1 MSLALIILIVVVI
14 VYDYIN
20 GMNDSGN
27 IVAAMVS
34 SRSMSLGS
42 ALFLAAVFEF
52 AGPFIVGTAVAKT
65 IGSGLV
71 DPSVIN
77 LNILYAAVLGAISW
91 NIITQVLGYP
101 SSSSHALL
109 GGITGAVAIS
119 VGIKA
124 INYSEVVKILGVL
137 LVSPLLGFLITFL
150 VMKLLFYLGKN
161 ATPKANKVFK
171 YMQVPASMFL
181 ALSHGGNDA
190 QKSMGIIVI
199 GLIICGTQSV
209 FLIPLWVMI
218 LCSLALALGVF
229 TGGMRVMKT
238 LGSKV
243 FKVQPVHG
251 FGIQISSALVIFSAA
266 LIGSPVSTTHVVS
279 SSIVGAG
286 SSAGINRVRWG
297 VVTDILLSW
306 FLTVPFSGLIAILF
320 YYGIMYINP

>member
-124 INYSEVVKILGVL
+124 INYSEVIKILSVF

-161 ATPKANKVFK
+161 AAPKANKVFK

-306 FLTVPFSGLIAILF
+306 VLTVPFSGLIAILF

>member
-1 MSLALIILIVVVI
+1 VSLALIILIVVVI

-52 AGPFIVGTAVAKT
+52 VGPFIVGTAVAKT

-77 LNILYAAVLGAISW
+77 LNILYAAVLGAIGW

-124 INYSEVVKILGVL
+124 INYSEVVKIFSVL
-137 LVSPLLGFLITFL
+137 LLSPLLGFLITFL
-150 VMKLLFYLGKN
+150 VMKLLFYLGRN
-161 ATPKANKVFK
+161 ATPKVNNVFK

-243 FKVQPVHG
+243 FRVQPVHG

-306 FLTVPFSGLIAILF
+306 VLTVPFSGLIAILF